1 MRTRERLGAR
11 TDDLARPAH
20 EVIARDDYRV
30 IRTPTCHRFHFGNYL
45 SLDAPPRA
53 EDLEAWFARCRSEL
67 ADLTGVE
74 RLVLEWETGL
84 DHVDE
89 IALDAPNVVLARPA
103 ADHTPAIAPDGVAL
117 RSIAIDDDAGWAAVL
132 ALSVA
137 DADDRSP
144 AHAEFLAWRLGAHR
158 DAYLRAPGTGGF
170 WGAFD
175 AATGAL
181 HGSLGLRESDDLLRF
196 QDVETAAA
204 QRRRG
209 IASALCAA
217 ALRAAAAR
225 RPRALAVIVAE
236 QGSQADRIYR
246 RLGFSPISLQWSVT
260 RAP

>member
-11 TDDLARPAH
+11 TDDRTRPAH

-53 EDLEAWFARCRSEL
+53 EDLEGWFARCRSEL
-67 ADLTGVE
+67 AELTGVE

-89 IALDAPNVVLARPA
+89 VVLEAPNVVLARPVIE
-103 ADHTPAIAPDGVAL
+103 HVPAIAPEGIEL
-117 RSIAIDDDAGWAAVL
+117 RSIASDDGAGWAAVL
-132 ALSVA
+132 ALAVA
-137 DADDRSP
+137 DAIDRTP
-144 AHAEFLAWRLGAHR
+144 AHADFLAWRVGAQR
-158 DAYLRAPGTGGF
+158 DAYQRAPGTGGF

-175 AATGAL
+175 AATGEL
-181 HGSLGLRESDDLLRF
+181 HGSLGLHESDDLLRF

-209 IASALCAA
+209 IASALCAV

-246 RLGFSPISLQWSVT
+246 RLGFAPVSLQWSVT
-260 RAP
+260 RPL